1 MNLKGTN
8 QFNKKYNVFIILGA
22 ISIFL
27 LGNIVARFG
36 FIIGP
41 NFKDYYKVVK
51 FVDGY
56 SKYSG
61 LFEARN
67 VIINNYNGNVDDE
80 VLLDGAIKGMAASL
94 KDPYTTYMNED
105 EYKKFNMSNSGVRI
119 GIGVAI
125 TVQDDYVTIS
135 DIEEGKPAERAGLK
149 VGDIIT
155 KVDGEDINGESS
167 KAVTLISNTSKNST
181 ILTILRDNET
191 FDVEIE
197 KEEIKSDSVE
207 SEMISSD
214 VGYIRLKN
222 FNEDSSTEFIDALT
236 ELKNNGMKGL
246 IFDLRSNGGG
256 FLTEAENI
264 ASQFIP
270 KDKVITTL
278 NNKFNKE
285 KTSLSKGGIAEDIPV
300 VLLVNKNTASA
311 SEVVT
316 GALRDYGI
324 ATIVGTNTYGKGV
337 AQSTYKIRSTD
348 GALKLTIDSFYT
360 PNGENINKVGIKPDY
375 EVELTEEDIKG
386 GYSRE
391 VDPQYK
397 KALDI
402 INEKLK

>member
-22 ISIFL
+22 VIIFL

-67 VIINNYNGNVDDE
+67 VIINNYNGDVDDE

-105 EYKKFNMSNSGVRI
+105 EYKRFNMSNSGVRI

-135 DIEEGKPAERAGLK
+135 DIEEEKPAERAGLK

-155 KVDGEDINGESS
+155 KVDGEDINGDSS
-167 KAVTLISNTSKNST
+167 KAVKLISNTSKNST

-386 GYSRE
+386 GYSKE
-391 VDPQYK
+391 ADPQFK